1 MQTVGLATRSF
12 HELGGGE
19 FAAGCT
25 GRLSEPRIDEGDVSC
40 AIWTKND
47 AVGLRG
53 KINGFT
59 RSKAVALADSAR
71 NGDLTF
77 GVDDHMSAKDGH
89 Q

>member
-1 MQTVGLATRSF
+1 MQTVGLATCAF

-19 FAAGCT
+19 FAAGCA

-40 AIWTKND
+40 VHWTKND
-47 AVGLRG
+47 AVALNG
-53 KINGFT
+53 KLYDIP

-77 GVDDHMSAKDGH
+77 GVDDHMAEDGR